1 MNNNFEK
8 EVYYFIM
15 LVFNNIQVAKTKK
28 NKQKAIFSN
37 LKFILDRKE
46 IKIWNKE
53 KKYSYT
59 LYTNQIQNY
68 NFKNHIT
75 KYLAL
80 IYIDKLTKYI
90 NKKITFEELADII
103 KTPKKVKKIID
114 QKKNISEQ
122 LKLLRKNR
130 NITEVQE
137 YIDKLYNYEY
147 TSEYVKYLIDRY
159 YYNKK
164 GLQRPRKNCLE
175 RMFKLLLHQQKKKGI
190 MSMEIKKFRISK
202 EKRLKK

>member
-90 NKKITFEELADII
+90 NKKITFEELVDII

-122 LKLLRKNR
+122 LRLLRKNR

-175 RMFKLLLHQQKKKGI
+175 RMFKLLLH
-190 MSMEIKKFRISK
+190 
-202 EKRLKK
+202 

>member
-37 LKFILDRKE
+37 LKLILDRKE

-53 KKYSYT
+53 KKYLYT
-59 LYTNQIQNY
+59 LYTNEIQNY
-68 NFKNHIT
+68 DFKNDIT

-122 LKLLRKNR
+122 LRLLRKNR

-175 RMFKLLLHQQKKKGI
+175 RMFKLLLH
-190 MSMEIKKFRISK
+190 
-202 EKRLKK
+202 